1 MSLHWE
7 HCLCPLAQA
16 LLVAGCKSVEAVK
29 WMGVTGQQCFLR
41 QCCSSRSQGLTQ
53 ARS

>member
-1 MSLHWE
+1 MSFGSSSRIE
-7 HCLCPLAQA
+7 
-16 LLVAGCKSVEAVK
+16 VAGCMSVGAVK
-29 WMGVTGQQCFLR
+29 WMGVTGQQFFLR